1 MNESGRVEAFSD
13 GVFAIAITLLVL
25 EIKVPHDAATHL
37 WSALG
42 AMWPSYAAYVVTF
55 LIIGV
60 MWVNHHTVFQRI
72 ARVDRALLFLNLV
85 LLMGVAA
92 LPWPAAVVAAYL
104 RDGKAAQVALAVYGL
119 FMVFHALVFQ
129 AMWWHLT
136 RTGHLFDERVDVEA
150 ARATRA
156 RFALG
161 TVVYPVTVGLAFLS
175 APLTLAVHGLL
186 AVYYAFNQVPVPT
199 KAEPAPAG
207 GGKL

>member
-13 GVFAIAITLLVL
+13 GVFAIAITLLIL
-25 EIKVPHDAATHL
+25 EIKVPEDAGDNL
-37 WSALG
+37 WSSLG
-42 AMWPSYAAYVVTF
+42 RQWPSYAAYVVTF
-55 LIIGV
+55 LVIGV
-60 MWVNHHTVFQRI
+60 MWVNHHTVFQYI
-72 ARVDRALLFLNLV
+72 ARVDRTLLFLNLM

-92 LPWPAAVVAAYL
+92 LPWPASVVAAYL
-104 RDGKAAQVALAVYGL
+104 RDGNAAHVALAVYGL
-119 FMVFHALVFQ
+119 FMVFHGVVFG

-136 RTGHLFDERVDVEA
+136 RSGHLFIDRVDVEG

-161 TVVYPVTVGLAFLS
+161 TIVYPVTVGLAFVS

-199 KAEPAPAG
+199 KAEALPG
-207 GGKL
+207 